1 MRAFIIVTVKKDS
14 PKLNYD
20 MELPTNTRVSK
31 LQQDIREAL
40 AAYRPSLA
48 ETLPACRL
56 YSERRGE
63 MLAENRTLAELGI
76 RTGDVLVLK

>member
-14 PKLNYD
+14 PQMNYD

-31 LQQDIREAL
+31 LQQDIREAM

-48 ETLPACRL
+48 KTLPVCGL
-56 YSERRGE
+56 YSERKGE